1 MKLLSKTLRITA
13 VLMMAVIALAACKKE
28 SDKADLFAID
38 SNLAQKTLL
47 GNYVSVEVDSV
58 NMSTA
63 INEWK
68 LENGTSGRVGLYKK
82 AATGNAVE
90 AFSVDSL
97 TWSEAVLS
105 DDKLYFTVPIVLN
118 GESLDLIWRDGVIE
132 TDDYVTTKQVISIA
146 DIMQGL
152 STDFANLNY
161 VYDDTVL
168 LETVTFDSIPFL
180 WWDTKVVEYSLDE
193 IEAYKQYLLTMV
205 DTIAWFNENYP
216 PSVRGANTEIPDT
229 VRFSTKPLASGLYRG
244 LIPLAVEDTAI
255 VSDTTVHGPSQII
268 NSELVFNRDDNMK
281 NTGLYVFHLKKWSDE
296 YYLKPE
302 SPEAYAYDSI
312 YTLDN
317 TLWTLS
323 SFTNAKKFV
332 ATMKGKQAI
341 EVDGKKTEK
350 ANVFVDFPFSNF
362 NKADGTIEF
371 NGFKY
376 KLK

>member
-1 MKLLSKTLRITA
+1 MKLLGKTLRITA
-13 VLMMAVIALAACKKE
+13 VIMIAVITLVACKKE
-28 SDKADLFAID
+28 SDKTDLFAID

-47 GNYVSVEVDSV
+47 GNYVSVKVDST
-58 NMSTA
+58 NLITA

-68 LENGTSGRVGLYKK
+68 LENGASGRVGVYKK
-82 AATGNAVE
+82 AAAGNGVE
-90 AFSVDSL
+90 TFTVDSL
-97 TWSEAVLS
+97 TWSEAVMS
-105 DDKLYFTVPIVLN
+105 DDKLYFTVPVVLN

-152 STDFANLNY
+152 SADFGNLDY
-161 VYDDTVL
+161 VYDDTVF
-168 LETVTFDSIPFL
+168 LETVTYDSIPFL

-193 IEAYKQYLLTMV
+193 IEAYKQYLLTMA

-216 PSVRGANTEIPDT
+216 PSVRGANAEIPDT

-255 VSDTTVHGPSQII
+255 LSDTTNHGPSLIV
-268 NSELVFNRDDNMK
+268 NSEIVFNRDDNKK
-281 NTGLYVFHLKKWSDE
+281 NTGSYAYRLRTWSDE
-296 YYLKPE
+296 YYLNPE
-302 SPEAYAYDSI
+302 SPKAIAYDSI
-312 YTLDN
+312 FTLDN

-323 SFTNAKKFV
+323 SFTNSKKFV
-332 ATMKGKQAI
+332 ATMKGKQTVD
-341 EVDGKKTEK
+341 VDGKKTEK
-350 ANVFVDFPFSNF
+350 ANAFVDFQFSNF